1 MADATEPYVKSL
13 EDELDWKLL
22 DQLYGATLQVSNFCF
37 EIKKFCVTTLF
48 VVITVLAKFTQD
60 KLDHSIFVTAVIITI
75 LFWFLDSV
83 SFYYQVKLRGMMNSI
98 RESIHKRSKTQIISN
113 TISQAIQPDRIA
125 NKQYKLVFDAVFN
138 HSMWLYGI
146 LSALTA
152 IFWTAYGLGWL
163 K

>member
-1 MADATEPYVKSL
+1 
-13 EDELDWKLL
+13 
-22 DQLYGATLQVSNFCF
+22 
-37 EIKKFCVTTLF
+37 VTTLF

-83 SFYYQVKLRGMMNSI
+83 SFYYQVKLRGMMNGI
-98 RESIHKRSKTQIISN
+98 RESIHKRAKTQIISN